1 LNHSNLR
8 SNATRRI
15 TELLNSH
22 AARRHLSTYGWTE
35 GMPVVIAEP
44 HELVEDVMGFISTQG
59 RAVLLVLCGGEPDNL
74 QIWHVTV
81 PSPIFPEV
89 PALPAESTMGDLC
102 RRNSESRL
110 ATFRVGYWAHSA
122 AIHEIPFS
130 VRTQSAPGA
139 ESSEHLDLSDSQSD
153 KHQD

>member
-1 LNHSNLR
+1 MDHSNLR

-22 AARRHLSTYGWTE
+22 EARRHLSTYGWTD

-59 RAVLLVLCGGEPDNL
+59 RAVLLVLCGTEPDDL

-81 PSPIFPEV
+81 PSPVFPEV
-89 PALPAESTMGDLC
+89 PALAADSTVGDLC

-110 ATFRVGYWAHSA
+110 TTFRVGYWAHSA

-130 VRTQSAPGA
+130 IRTQSAPGTEPA
-139 ESSEHLDLSDSQSD
+139 EQLDLSDSQSK